1 VPVVD
6 ALEKLES
13 LVPPFRVSVRGAAL
27 DVGDVMPASSGQAMR
42 AFKLV
47 DGKGRYVMVRQLVS
61 GANDVSIRNGA
72 LLNMYY
78 LSAKIGWRAGEAGSL
93 WAYENSYTTSEGV
106 SSALP
111 KASREVVISGGAAMA
126 AAPQTWHG

>member
-1 VPVVD
+1 M
-6 ALEKLES
+6 EKLENR
-13 LVPPFRVSVRGAAL
+13 VPPFRVNVRGVAL
-27 DVGDVMPASSGQAMR
+27 DVGDAVPASSGQAMR

-47 DGKGRYVMVRQLVS
+47 AGTGRYVMVRQLGS
-61 GANDVSIRNGA
+61 GANGVSVRNGA
-72 LLNMYY
+72 RLKMHF

-93 WAYENSYTTSEGV
+93 WGYENSYTTSEGV

>member
-1 VPVVD
+1 MPVVGT
-6 ALEKLES
+6 LEKLEHM
-13 LVPPFRVSVRGAAL
+13 VPPFRVNVRGVAL
-27 DVGDVMPASSGQAMR
+27 DVGDVMPTSSGQAMR

-47 DGKGRYVMVRQLVS
+47 DGKGRYVMVRQLGS
-61 GANDVSIRNGA
+61 GANDVSISNGA
-72 LLNMYY
+72 RLKMYY

-111 KASREVVISGGAAMA
+111 KASREVVISGGAALA
-126 AAPQTWHG
+126 AAP